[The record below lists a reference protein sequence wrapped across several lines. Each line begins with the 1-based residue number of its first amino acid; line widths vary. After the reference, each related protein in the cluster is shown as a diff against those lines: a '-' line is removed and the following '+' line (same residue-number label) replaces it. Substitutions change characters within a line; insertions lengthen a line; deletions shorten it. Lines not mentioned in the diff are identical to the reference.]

1 MQEIKKSIFVS
12 VIIVIIMISLLILF
26 KKITENIILKFLL
39 YGIIFFIGLINLN
52 WKNLQNRDK
61 MFIFQKI
68 FGIVI
73 IGLLFFRPW
82 LNDVGIIIDT
92 IIGVI
97 LALWIITIIKMILVW
112 NKEILQ
118 IIILKHIFDFLIIL

>member
-112 NKEILQ
+112 NK
-118 IIILKHIFDFLIIL
+118 